1 MSNYPN
7 IQILT
12 VCELLEGRGID
23 MPSRWRS
30 IAGLRSCRY
39 DSASSKG
46 RPRANYLCGY
56 DSAMAMGLTELG
68 NT

>member
-23 MPSRWRS
+23 MPSRRAIGTFKKVP
-30 IAGLRSCRY
+30 IALEEHCRTQQLPLRL
-39 DSASSKG
+39 G
-46 RPRANYLCGY
+46 FLQGE
-56 DSAMAMGLTELG
+56 TES
-68 NT
+68 